1 MNLRR
6 LYRTIE
12 SFASDRFRTDKELLK
27 HVLNEIVKSPDIKIK
42 GGRIWEFDPKQG
54 SFRLVHQ
61 IGQIERIEPKYRI
74 PVDYPAFQW
83 LGDQRSIIANE
94 TDPTLRR
101 IGIVKFAA
109 TGVGERLPSKH
120 GEFPQ
125 YVLAFNADEL
135 DQSLLADLNII
146 SVAVTSSLRGQKI
159 EQKAKAMAK
168 DIDKAREIQLSIL
181 PDSAKRFYHYD
192 IYGVSEAAQ
201 IVGGDFF
208 DYVTS
213 DDDPDRLSIVVG
225 DAASK
230 GFSAAAQALYVVG
243 ALRMGTSYHMKISA
257 VMSGINRLLNRTF
270 AEEQFV
276 TMVYAELTDNAKGL
290 LLYSNA
296 GHNSPLVYHEAAGTV
311 EELEPT
317 GQILGP
323 FPEET
328 FRVENTMV
336 APGDMVV
343 IFTDG
348 LSEAR
353 DAEGNFYTEARVR
366 EFLQTNHH
374 LTAREFCD
382 ALMRDVTAFEGS
394 AGSYDDKTLVVIKR
408 LHDTA

>member
-12 SFASDRFRTDKELLK
+12 SFASDRFDTDKELLK

-42 GGRIWEFDPKQG
+42 GGRIWEFEPKG
-54 SFRLVHQ
+54 LAFRLVHQ
-61 IGQIERIEPKYRI
+61 IGQIQRIEPRYRI

-83 LGDQRSIIANE
+83 LGEQRSIIANE
-94 TDPTLRR
+94 TDPSLRR
-101 IGIVKFAA
+101 AGIVKFAA
-109 TGVGERLPSKH
+109 TGVGERLTSKQ
-120 GEFPQ
+120 GSFPQ

-168 DIDKAREIQLSIL
+168 DIDKVRDIQLSIL
-181 PDSAKRFYHYD
+181 PEPAKRFYHYD
-192 IYGVSEAAQ
+192 IYGMSEAAQ

-208 DYVTS
+208 DYISS
-213 DDDPDRLSIVVG
+213 DADPDRLAVVVG

-243 ALRMGTSYHMKISA
+243 ALRMGMSFHMKISA
-257 VMSGINRLLNRTF
+257 VMGGINRLLNRTF
-270 AEEQFV
+270 SEEQFV
-276 TMVYAELTDNAKGL
+276 TMVYAELTDNVKGL

-296 GHNSPLVYHEAAGTV
+296 GHNSPLVYHAATGTV
-311 EELEPT
+311 EELTPT

-336 APGDMVV
+336 APGDMAVL
-343 IFTDG
+343 FTDG

-353 DAEGNFYTEARVR
+353 DADGNFYTEERVR
-366 EFLQTNHH
+366 TFLEQHH
-374 LTAREFCD
+374 KFPAKRFCET
-382 ALMRDVTAFEGS
+382 LMADVQAFEGS
-394 AGSYDDKTLVVIKR
+394 AGSHDDKTVVAIKR
-408 LHDTA
+408 TE

>member
-12 SFASDRFRTDKELLK
+12 SFASDRFSTDKELLK

-42 GGRIWEFDPKQG
+42 GGRIWELDPKTL
-54 SFRLVHQ
+54 SFKVIQQ
-61 IGQIERIEPKYRI
+61 IGLIERIETRYRL

-83 LGDQRSIIANE
+83 LSEQRSIIANE
-94 TDPTLRR
+94 TDPSLKR
-101 IGIVKFAA
+101 IGIAKFAA
-109 TGVGERLPSKH
+109 TGVGERVSTKH
-120 GEFPQ
+120 GSFPQ
-125 YVLAFNADEL
+125 YVLAFNADDL
-135 DQSLLADLNII
+135 DQSLIADLNII

-168 DIDKAREIQLSIL
+168 DIDKARDIQLSIL
-181 PDSAKRFYHYD
+181 PEPAKRFFHYD
-192 IYGVSEAAQ
+192 IYGMSEAAQ

-208 DYVTS
+208 DYVS
-213 DDDPDRLSIVVG
+213 SEADSDRLAIVVG

-243 ALRMGTSYHMKISA
+243 ALRMSTSFHMKIAA
-257 VMSGINRLLNRTF
+257 VMAGINRLLSRTF
-270 AEEQFV
+270 SEEQFV
-276 TMVYAELTDNAKGL
+276 TMVYAELTDDAKGL

-296 GHNSPLVYHEAAGTV
+296 GHNSPLVYHAASKTV

-328 FRVENTMV
+328 FRVENTLV
-336 APGDMVV
+336 APGDMLL

-353 DAEGNFYTEARVR
+353 DADGSFYSEERIKKFLEA
-366 EFLQTNHH
+366 HH
-374 LTAREFCD
+374 QLPARHFAEK
-382 ALMRDVTAFEGS
+382 LMADVKTFEGR
-394 AGSYDDKTLVVIKR
+394 AGSFDDKTVVVVKR
-408 LHDTA
+408 AE

>member
-27 HVLNEIVKSPDIKIK
+27 HVLNEIVKSPDIKII
-42 GGRIWEFDPKQG
+42 GGRIWEFDARG
-54 SFRLVHQ
+54 GFFRLVHQ
-61 IGQIERIEPKYRI
+61 IGQLEKIEARYKL

-83 LGDQRSIIANE
+83 LEDQRSFIANE
-94 TDPTLRR
+94 TDGILRR
-101 IGIVKFAA
+101 AGITKFAA
-109 TGVGERLPSKH
+109 TGVGEKIPSKH
-120 GEFPQ
+120 GAFPQ

-159 EQKAKAMAK
+159 EQRAKAMAK
-168 DIDKAREIQLSIL
+168 DIDKARDIQLSIL
-181 PDSAKRFYHYD
+181 PEPAKRFFDYD
-192 IYGVSEAAQ
+192 IYGVSEAAR

-208 DYVTS
+208 DYVAS
-213 DDDPDRLSIVVG
+213 EADPDRLAIVVG

-243 ALRMGTSYHMKISA
+243 ALRMSTSFHVKISA

-270 AEEQFV
+270 SEEQFV
-276 TMVYAELTDNAKGL
+276 TMVYVELTDNAKGL
-290 LLYSNA
+290 LLYANA
-296 GHNSPLVYHEAAGTV
+296 GHNSPLVYHTSTGSI

-323 FPEET
+323 FPGES
-328 FRVENTMV
+328 FRVENTLV
-336 APGDMVV
+336 APGDMVL

-353 DAEGNFYTEARVR
+353 DGEGNMYSEERVKNFLKEHHGLPAK
-366 EFLQTNHH
+366 EFADL
-374 LTAREFCD
+374 
-382 ALMRDVTAFEGS
+382 LMADVNAFEGQ
-394 AGSYDDKTLVVIKR
+394 AGSFDDKTLVVVKR
-408 LHDTA
+408 QE